1 MGEYIQLISQDKK
14 NIYLPKKVAEL
25 SEYMRKEIESNALY
39 SYIYIYLHT
48 RFQYLNVYRSG

>member
-25 SEYMRKEIESNALY
+25 SEYMRKEIESNTLY
-39 SYIYIYLHT
+39 TYIYIFTYT
-48 RFQYLNVYRSG
+48 FSIFKCI

>member
-25 SEYMRKEIESNALY
+25 SEYMRKEIESNTLY
-39 SYIYIYLHT
+39 TYIYIYIHVS
-48 RFQYLNVYRSG
+48 NI